1 MIDMYKFL
9 CSKNKR
15 NKFLLML
22 LMFMI
27 FTDGNAKTIVSVK
40 DFGICANDLS
50 DATLKFNSVIQ
61 YCRGLKDSV
70 EIIFPE
76 GRYDFYPNEKNRDD
90 FFPFAETEKKPIGM
104 YLRGLKNVTINGN
117 GSRFIF
123 HGIMTGVGVAEC
135 ENIKLLDFSIDWE
148 RPLTSQATVVSITDN
163 SIDLEIDSK
172 AYPFTIKDDKLL
184 FVGENWESAVKRY
197 NIYDKTTREIIT
209 LTRDNPMGM
218 IFERKAKKIN
228 NDLVRLEGP
237 FDFKPEPGTIVS
249 MYSQREVPG
258 IGLFRNKNVIIEGVS
273 VYYATDAG
281 IRAFMCEDLT
291 LLNTSVEINK
301 TKNRVFS
308 SMADASYFTN
318 CKGLVTLNNCHH
330 SGHADDWANFRGTYG
345 VIDSVPTDSSLL
357 VSHNKKSIYGYYG
370 VGDSILFVYK
380 KSMSQLKEK
389 YSIKQIKYKGEKA
402 VLTLNKQIPAF
413 INNDYVVENI
423 TWMPEVHVVNCSV
436 SRTSRARGILFTSSL
451 NGLIENN
458 VFRSAGS
465 AILIEGDTNEWY
477 EAGAVNDLTIRN
489 NIFDNCS
496 SSSQNGG
503 WGRAVIT
510 ITPMHYPTN
519 SRDSKPFHKNIII
532 ENNRFIHYD
541 YNLLYARSVD
551 GLSFV
556 NNSVEFSRAF
566 PMRNNK
572 VNFNFDGC
580 RNVIIKNN
588 TFDEKYPPVTIEFK
602 NMLKNDLKNDLD
614 VEADVK
620 ENITQV
626 TH

>member
-1 MIDMYKFL
+1 MSSFFCFD
-9 CSKNKR
+9 NKR
-15 NKFLLML
+15 FNLLLLIAVFLLE
-22 LMFMI
+22 
-27 FTDGNAKTIVSVK
+27 GQAKSIVSVK
-40 DFGICANDLS
+40 DFGICANDSS
-50 DATLKFNSVIQ
+50 DATLAFNKVIK
-61 YCRGLKDSV
+61 YCKGLNDSV
-70 EIIFPE
+70 EIVFPE
-76 GRYDFYPNEKNRDD
+76 GRYDFYPNEINKDD

-104 YLRGLKNVTINGN
+104 YLRGLRNVTINGN
-117 GSRFIF
+117 GSQFIF

-135 ENIKLLDFSIDWE
+135 ENIKLVNFSIDWD
-148 RPLTSQATVVSITDN
+148 RPMTSQATVIGVTDN
-163 SIDLEIDSK
+163 YIDLNIDSK
-172 AYPFTIKDDKLL
+172 IYPFTIENEKLL
-184 FVGENWESAVKRY
+184 FVGENWKRDVKRY
-197 NIYDKTTREIIT
+197 NLYDKSTHEIIT

-237 FDFKPEPGTIVS
+237 FDYKPEPGTIVS

-258 IGLFRNKNVIIEGVS
+258 IGMFRNKNVLIEGVS

-301 TKNRVFS
+301 SKNRVFS

-318 CKGLVTLNNCHH
+318 CRGLVTLDNCHH

-345 VIDSVPTDSSLL
+345 VIDNVVADSSLL

-370 VGDSILFVYK
+370 VGDSILFVNK
-380 KSMSQLKEK
+380 KSMCQLNER
-389 YSIKQIKYKGEKA
+389 YLIKQINYKGNKA
-402 VLTLNKQIPAF
+402 VLLLNKRIPAF
-413 INNDYVVENI
+413 VNNDYVVENI
-423 TWMPEVHVVNCSV
+423 SWMPEVHVVNCSV

-451 NGLIENN
+451 YGLIENN

-489 NIFDNCS
+489 NIFENCS

-503 WGRAVIT
+503 WGKAVIT
-510 ITPMHYPTN
+510 ITPMHFPTADR
-519 SRDSKPFHKNIII
+519 SSKPFHKNITI

-551 GLSFV
+551 GLLFI
-556 NNSVEFSRAF
+556 NNSVEFTNAF

-580 RNVIIKNN
+580 RNVVVKNN
-588 TFDEKYPPVTIEFK
+588 TFDEKYPPLTIELK
-602 NMLKNDLKNDLD
+602 NMLKSDVDYKVDAKNY
-614 VEADVK
+614 
-620 ENITQV
+620 ITLIKQ
-626 TH
+626 

>member
-1 MIDMYKFL
+1 MSSFFCFD
-9 CSKNKR
+9 NKR
-15 NKFLLML
+15 FNLLLLIVVFLLE
-22 LMFMI
+22 
-27 FTDGNAKTIVSVK
+27 GQAKTIVSVK
-40 DFGICANDLS
+40 DFGICANDSS
-50 DATLKFNSVIQ
+50 DATLAFNKVIK
-61 YCRGLKDSV
+61 YCKGLNDSV
-70 EIIFPE
+70 EIVFPE
-76 GRYDFYPNEKNRDD
+76 GRYDFYPNEINKDD

-104 YLRGLKNVTINGN
+104 YLRGLRNVTINGN
-117 GSRFIF
+117 GSQFIF

-135 ENIKLLDFSIDWE
+135 ENIKLVNFSIDWD
-148 RPLTSQATVVSITDN
+148 RPMTSQATVIGVTDN
-163 SIDLEIDSK
+163 YIDLNIDSK
-172 AYPFTIKDDKLL
+172 VYPFTIENDKLL
-184 FVGENWESAVKRY
+184 FVGENWKRDVKRY
-197 NIYDKTTREIIT
+197 NLYDKSNHEIIT

-218 IFERKAKKIN
+218 IFERKAKKVN

-237 FDFKPEPGTIVS
+237 FDYKPETGTIVS

-258 IGLFRNKNVIIEGVS
+258 IGLFRNKNVLVEGVS

-281 IRAFMCEDLT
+281 IRAFMCENLT

-301 TKNRVFS
+301 SKNRVFS

-318 CKGLVTLNNCHH
+318 CKGLVTLDNCHH

-345 VIDSVPTDSSLL
+345 VIDKVPTANSLL

-370 VGDSILFVYK
+370 VGDSILFVNK

-389 YSIKQIKYKGEKA
+389 YSIKQINYEGNKA
-402 VLTLNKQIPAF
+402 VLTLNKKIPVF
-413 INNDYVVENI
+413 INTDYVVENI
-423 TWMPEVHVVNCSV
+423 TWMPEVHVLNCSV

-451 NGLIENN
+451 HGLIENS

-489 NIFDNCS
+489 NIFENCS

-503 WGRAVIT
+503 WGKAVIT
-510 ITPMHYPTN
+510 ITPMHFPTAD
-519 SRDSKPFHKNIII
+519 RASKPFHKNITI

-551 GLSFV
+551 GLLFI
-556 NNSVEFSRAF
+556 NNSVEFTNAF

-580 RNVIIKNN
+580 RNVVIKNN
-588 TFDEKYPPVTIEFK
+588 TFDEKYPPLTIELR
-602 NMLKNDLKNDLD
+602 NMLKSDVDYKVDTKNY
-614 VEADVK
+614 
-620 ENITQV
+620 ITLIKQ
-626 TH
+626 